1 MARRKVETK
10 LPPVYQETRVKESQ
24 CKECGRLLYVGTI
37 KGEPTRIDRTPLT
50 PRGELAAL
58 VKGCK
63 TFQQDYGGNMYRRTA
78 FHISQPTPR
87 YSLLMAEHADCQTIW
102 AATHINMQP
111 RFPRQ
116 PDECPF

>member
-1 MARRKVETK
+1 MIYTGH
-10 LPPVYQETRVKESQ
+10 LW
-24 CKECGRLLYVGTI
+24 
-37 KGEPTRIDRTPLT
+37 GEPVRIDRTPLT

-63 TFQQDYGGNMYRRTA
+63 TFQQVYGGDICRRTA

-87 YSLLMAEHADCQTIW
+87 YSLIMAEHADCETLW
-102 AATHINMQP
+102 AATHINITP

-116 PDECPF
+116 PDQCPF